1 MPTILV
7 TGGDGYIG
15 SHCAIALMNEGYDVV
30 IFDNHSTGFRS
41 TGKALGEVKSKGK
54 LLDDIEG
61 DLLRPEDIDGAFQKH
76 HIDAVIHFAAFSQVA
91 ESMSNPGK
99 YYMNNVAGTMGLL
112 DSMRRN
118 KIDRIVFSSTAA
130 TYGEP
135 KYVPIDESHP
145 QEPINPY
152 GRTKLDIEYM
162 MDDYDRAY
170 GIKSVRLR
178 YFNVAGA
185 DSEGRVGECHDPET
199 HLIPNILKSTFG
211 DGTEFRM
218 FGTDYDTRDGT
229 CVRDYVNVEDLAD
242 AHILALRYLENGGKT
257 DFFNLGTNE
266 GSTVKEVFAAC
277 EKVTGMKIPIRIE
290 GRRPGDPA
298 TLVAD
303 NKKARKVLGW
313 EPKRSL
319 EDSIRT
325 AYAWERKKRGL
336 TSSR

>member
-1 MPTILV
+1 MTTILV

-41 TGKALGEVKSKGK
+41 TGKALGKIESKGK

-61 DLLRPEDIDGAFQKH
+61 DLLNPEDIDGAFQKH

-118 KIDRIVFSSTAA
+118 KVDKIVFSSTAA

-290 GRRPGDPA
+290 SRRPGDPA

-336 TSSR
+336 TSSQ

>member
-1 MPTILV
+1 MTTILV

-30 IFDNHSTGFRS
+30 IFDNHSTGFMS
-41 TGKALGEVKSKGK
+41 TGKALGEVESEGK

-61 DLLRPEDIDGAFQKH
+61 DLLRPKDIDGAFQKH

-91 ESMSNPGK
+91 ESMSDPGK

-118 KIDRIVFSSTAA
+118 KVDRIVFSSTAA

-277 EKVTGMKIPIRIE
+277 EKVTGMKIPIRVE

-325 AYAWERKKRGL
+325 AYAWEKKKRGL

>member
-1 MPTILV
+1 MTTILV

-41 TGKALGEVKSKGK
+41 TGKALGEVESKGK

-61 DLLRPEDIDGAFQKH
+61 DLLRPKDIDGAFQKH

-91 ESMSNPGK
+91 ESMSDPGK

-118 KIDRIVFSSTAA
+118 KVDRIVFSSTAA

-266 GSTVKEVFAAC
+266 GSTVKEVFTIC

-325 AYAWERKKRGL
+325 AYAWEKKKRGL